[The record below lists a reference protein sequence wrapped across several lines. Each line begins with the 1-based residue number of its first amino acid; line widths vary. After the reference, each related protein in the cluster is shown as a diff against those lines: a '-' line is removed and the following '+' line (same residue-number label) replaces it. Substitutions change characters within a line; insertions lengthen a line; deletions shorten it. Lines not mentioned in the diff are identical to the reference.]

1 MTASLRQLRLRRY
14 GRSLSAW
21 PPSRSSLLTVAAVL
35 ALAVPFAIV
44 LVRFLADTSHVFLP
58 DDLAL
63 IDMHVR
69 DAIHWQQ
76 QLGPFDR
83 FGWSHPGA
91 ALFYLLSLPARALGA
106 GARAEF
112 VGAILINA
120 LCALGVVWIVR
131 RRGGPAAALWA
142 ALSLGLL
149 AFVLGSTS
157 PGALTFSEGPLGALV
172 SPWNPVVVIFPLVLF
187 GTLCVLAAEGS
198 VLSTL
203 GAALVGSFVVQTN
216 FATAPLVV
224 VLLGLALIA
233 AVLRHIRAR
242 RSNPGAG
249 LLGGGS
255 PWVLGAGLVLL
266 ILIWIPPVLQQLGN
280 NPGNLTLI
288 WRFFTAHHPTQ
299 SLSTGLWSVV
309 AVDGSL
315 GFGLAKELSP
325 YALGDPRHYAGI
337 VLAVVLLVGAAAVAI
352 GIRRRDRFAADL
364 GIASLI
370 GFVVTVF
377 SVTRIVGIVFGY
389 LVIWEIAVPVLGLIG
404 LGVALFGTSRD
415 GVSTSPA
422 GWRRLPA
429 PALVAV
435 AALVTV
441 VLSVEMLHLPRLQ
454 RASNPDVT
462 AAWHEVSAHLGPND
476 KPVYV
481 GVQGTD
487 LLGLFTFF
495 GLTNEL
501 DARGYHP
508 RVSSFWL
515 NQVGTTR
522 LSKGEEPVGIV
533 LYPPSPSVESM
544 PGYVGHTTYA
554 DIVITRPAPAA

>member
-1 MTASLRQLRLRRY
+1 
-14 GRSLSAW
+14 
-21 PPSRSSLLTVAAVL
+21 
-35 ALAVPFAIV
+35 
-44 LVRFLADTSHVFLP
+44 
-58 DDLAL
+58 
-63 IDMHVR
+63 
-69 DAIHWQQ
+69 
-76 QLGPFDR
+76 
-83 FGWSHPGA
+83 
-91 ALFYLLSLPARALGA
+91 
-106 GARAEF
+106 
-112 VGAILINA
+112 
-120 LCALGVVWIVR
+120 
-131 RRGGPAAALWA
+131 
-142 ALSLGLL
+142 
-149 AFVLGSTS
+149 
-157 PGALTFSEGPLGALV
+157 V

-198 VLSTL
+198 VLSLL
-203 GAALVGSFVVQTN
+203 GATLLGSFVVQTN

-233 AVLRHIRAR
+233 AVMRQVRNR
-242 RSNPGAG
+242 RSNPAEG

-255 PWVLGAGLVLL
+255 PWVLAAGLVLL
-266 ILIWIPPVLQQLGN
+266 VLIWIPPLLQQLGN

-299 SLSTGLWSVV
+299 SFSTGLWSVV

-325 YALGDPRHYAGI
+325 YVLGDPRHHAAI
-337 VLAVVLLVGAAAVAI
+337 VLAVVLLVGAAAVAM
-352 GIRRRDRFAADL
+352 GMRRRNRFAAGL

-377 SVTRIVGIVFGY
+377 SVTRIVGAVFGY
-389 LVIWEIAVPVLGLIG
+389 LVIWEIAVP
-404 LGVALFGTSRD
+404 ALFGTSD
-415 GVSTSPA
+415 AGASTTPA
-422 GWRRLPA
+422 GWHGLPA
-429 PALVAV
+429 PALVAL

-441 VLSVEMLHLPRLQ
+441 ILSVEMVHLPPLQ
-454 RASNPDVT
+454 RASDPDVT
-462 AAWHEVSAHLGPND
+462 AAWHDVSAHLGPND

-487 LLGLFTFF
+487 LLGVFTFF

-515 NQVGTTR
+515 NQVGSSR
-522 LSKGEEPVGIV
+522 QSKGQEPVGIV
-533 LYPPSPSVESM
+533 LYPPNPSVESM

-554 DIVITRPAPAA
+554 DIVISRPAPAA